1 MILKIIIL
9 LLLSLISGTLPYL
22 IFRLDDRTPNKYG
35 LRAYLEI
42 KKLLSNNEIR
52 NPKAKMLAKFYPL
65 FSFIFLLYIIYL
77 ILFIIF
83 D

>member
-1 MILKIIIL
+1 MILKIVIL
-9 LLLSLISGTLPYL
+9 LLLSLISGALPYL
-22 IFRLDDRTPNKYG
+22 ICRLDNRSPNKYG

-52 NPKAKMLAKFYPL
+52 NPKAKMLAKFYL
-65 FSFIFLLYIIYL
+65 FFSYIFLLYVIYL